1 MSVLASL
8 CSDADLMRNIWT
20 RYDAEESGSRVITSL
35 ITALKRLVTEK
46 PAVLGI
52 STQMAGVGITASSST
67 DGSTHAL
74 DVAGVAGIVANAAS
88 ATMSNVVGMMGSEA
102 GLSVQSSAM
111 KLQW

>member
-1 MSVLASL
+1 MEK
-8 CSDADLMRNIWT
+8 RNNENT
-20 RYDAEESGSRVITSL
+20 R
-35 ITALKRLVTEK
+35 
-46 PAVLGI
+46 I